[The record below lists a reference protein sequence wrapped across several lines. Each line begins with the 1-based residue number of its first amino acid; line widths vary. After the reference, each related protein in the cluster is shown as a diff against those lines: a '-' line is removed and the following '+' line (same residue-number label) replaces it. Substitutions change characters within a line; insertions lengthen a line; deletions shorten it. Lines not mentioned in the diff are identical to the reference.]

1 MKGFSPVEWN
11 GHLNT
16 GLEREA
22 HRLLERQTTGNATS
36 VAITLSALQYTR
48 SGNKVIK
55 VQTQKKIKIIMER
68 LHKYVKKPIGKPNPF
83 RVLIT
88 TILSQRT
95 RDENTDEAAATLF
108 AVYKTPEEIANA
120 PTEEIEK
127 LIKKA
132 GFFRVKAQRVKE
144 TARIIHEDYNDVVPD
159 DINELLALPGVGRK
173 TANCVLVYGF
183 RLDAIPVD
191 VHVHRISNRLGLVK
205 TKNPDETE
213 LELMKIVPKGYWL
226 DLNESFVRFGQDICR
241 PIGPKHDECPI
252 NDLCDFYKEM
262 KKESS

>member
-1 MKGFSPVEWN
+1 
-11 GHLNT
+11 
-16 GLEREA
+16 
-22 HRLLERQTTGNATS
+22 
-36 VAITLSALQYTR
+36 
-48 SGNKVIK
+48 
-55 VQTQKKIKIIMER
+55 MER
-68 LHKYVKKPIGKPNPF
+68 LHKYVVKPVQNPNPF

-108 AVYKTPEEIANA
+108 AVYKTPEEIAGA

-144 TARIIHEDYNDVVPD
+144 TSKIIHEEYNDIVPD
-159 DINELLALPGVGRK
+159 NINELLTLPGVGRK

-183 RLDAIPVD
+183 RKNAIPVD
-191 VHVHRISNRLGLVK
+191 VHVHRISNRIGLVK
-205 TKNPDETE
+205 TKTPEETE
-213 LELMKIVPKGYWL
+213 LELMEIVPEGYWL

-241 PIGPKHDECPI
+241 PIGPKHEKCPI
-252 NDLCDFYKEM
+252 NDLCDFYRDM
-262 KKESS
+262 KRSS

>member
-1 MKGFSPVEWN
+1 LQAPV
-11 GHLNT
+11 HL
-16 GLEREA
+16 LKIEK
-22 HRLLERQTTGNATS
+22 
-36 VAITLSALQYTR
+36 
-48 SGNKVIK
+48 KVIEI
-55 VQTQKKIKIIMER
+55 QTQKKIKIIMER
-68 LHKYVKKPIGKPNPF
+68 LHKYVKKPAGKSNPF

-120 PTEEIEK
+120 PRDEIEK

-159 DINELLALPGVGRK
+159 NIKELLALPGVGRK

-183 RLDAIPVD
+183 RQSAIPVD
-191 VHVHRISNRLGLVK
+191 VHVHRISNRLRLVK
-205 TKNPDETE
+205 TKSPEETE
-213 LELMKIVPKGYWL
+213 LELMKIVPEGYWL

-241 PIGPKHDECPI
+241 PIGPKHEECPI
-252 NDLCDFYKEM
+252 NDLCNFYMDM
-262 KKESS
+262 KKKSSQKQN

>member
-1 MKGFSPVEWN
+1 M
-11 GHLNT
+11 
-16 GLEREA
+16 
-22 HRLLERQTTGNATS
+22 
-36 VAITLSALQYTR
+36 I
-48 SGNKVIK
+48 I
-55 VQTQKKIKIIMER
+55 QKKIKVIMER
-68 LHKYVKKPIGKPNPF
+68 LNKYVAKPVKNPNPF

-120 PTEEIEK
+120 KEEEIEK

-132 GFFRVKAQRVKE
+132 GFFRVKAKRVKE
-144 TARIIHEDYNDVVPD
+144 VSRIIHEDYNDIVPE

-183 RLDAIPVD
+183 RKNAIPVD
-191 VHVHRISNRLGLVK
+191 VHVHRISNRLGLVH

-213 LELMKIVPKGYWL
+213 LELIKIVPEGYWL
-226 DLNESFVRFGQDICR
+226 DLNEKFVRFGQDICR
-241 PIGPKHDECPI
+241 PIGPKHEECPI
-252 NDLCDFYKEM
+252 NDLCDFYNEI
-262 KKESS
+262 KK

>member
-1 MKGFSPVEWN
+1 MV
-11 GHLNT
+11 
-16 GLEREA
+16 
-22 HRLLERQTTGNATS
+22 
-36 VAITLSALQYTR
+36 
-48 SGNKVIK
+48 
-55 VQTQKKIKIIMER
+55 R
-68 LHKYVKKPIGKPNPF
+68 LHKYVKKPTQKANPF

-108 AVYKTPEEIANA
+108 AVYKTPVEIANA

-132 GFFRVKAQRVKE
+132 GFFRVKAKRVKE
-144 TARIIHEDYNDVVPD
+144 VSRIIHEDYNDIVPE

-183 RLDAIPVD
+183 RKNAIPVD

-205 TKNPDETE
+205 TKFPEETE
-213 LELMKIVPKGYWL
+213 LELMKIVPEGHWL
-226 DLNESFVRFGQDICR
+226 DLNETFVRFGQDICR
-241 PIGPKHDECPI
+241 PIGPKHEECPI
-252 NDLCDFYKEM
+252 NDLCALYKDI
-262 KKESS
+262 KKE